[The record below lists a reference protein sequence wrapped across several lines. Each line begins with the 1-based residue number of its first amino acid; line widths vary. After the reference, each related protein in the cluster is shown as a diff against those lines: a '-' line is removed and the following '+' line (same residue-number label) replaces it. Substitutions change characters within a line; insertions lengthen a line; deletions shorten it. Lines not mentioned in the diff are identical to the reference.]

1 MAKRV
6 RIRPP
11 AAAAAASSSIGLAG
25 PGGVRIWSMVSL
37 LVGLKSECLGEGS
50 LAFLAVVPA
59 RQIPEVFCTAAGV
72 GPASAVSSPD

>member
-1 MAKRV
+1 
-6 RIRPP
+6 
-11 AAAAAASSSIGLAG
+11 
-25 PGGVRIWSMVSL
+25 MVSL
-37 LVGLKSECLGEGS
+37 LVGLKSACLGEGS